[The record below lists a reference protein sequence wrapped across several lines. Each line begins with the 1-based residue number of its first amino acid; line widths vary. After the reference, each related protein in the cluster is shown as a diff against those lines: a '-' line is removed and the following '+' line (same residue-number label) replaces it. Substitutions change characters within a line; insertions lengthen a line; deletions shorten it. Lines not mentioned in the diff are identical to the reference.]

1 MHIKDKILMEREGL
15 EKEGP
20 ITIVA
25 FGDSVT
31 HGSLLSKE
39 EKK

>member
-1 MHIKDKILMEREGL
+1 MHIKDKVLLDRFGL

-25 FGDSVT
+25 FGDSIT
-31 HGSLLSKE
+31 HGALR
-39 EKK
+39 